1 MSNKVATTGFLNDFH
16 SGSNVSLMHPD
27 AYNSDGE
34 RSVNMNKYQEGL
46 WNYWKELA
54 KNWKGKL
61 DCLVLNGDL
70 CELMMPRNRMTECW
84 TGNPIDQVMNVVR
97 LIDMIKPKKCYIIR
111 GTPYHVDSDGLH
123 VEELVGKYLTKG
135 FNGGDDKEDYDE
147 QDNSDKYEY
156 YKGIKPVTKCV
167 KYRGRYALEFRLIN
181 LAPQKAKPKVWHITH
196 HMGSTGAWQYRGTAP
211 SKAMSTLMLN
221 ESSFI
226 DRKIWN
232 RIFGIARA
240 HVHHFWYEESH
251 SRVMLVNP
259 AWQLQ
264 TPFMFKVMPEN
275 VPDIGGTL
283 VYHHSDGHFEKKK
296 YLMSND
302 VRRPPVFRGIE

>member
-1 MSNKVATTGFLNDFH
+1 MTSSVAVTGFLNDFH
-16 SGSNVSLMHPD
+16 SGSNVSLMHEK

-34 RSVNMNKYQEGL
+34 RNVEMNKYQEGL
-46 WNYWKELA
+46 WNYFVELA
-54 KNWKGKL
+54 KEWKKAKL

-70 CELMMPRNRMTECW
+70 CELMMARNRMTECW
-84 TGNPIDQVMNVVR
+84 SGNPVDQVVNVVR
-97 LIDMIKPKKCYIIR
+97 LIDMIKPKKIYIIR

-123 VEELVGKYLTKG
+123 VEEMVGQYLTKG
-135 FNGGDDKEDYDE
+135 VDGDDLDTYDDE
-147 QDNSDKYEY
+147 PSDKYSQY
-156 YKGIKPVTKCV
+156 NIKPVAKCV
-167 KYRGRYALEFRLIN
+167 KYRGRYALEARLIN
-181 LAPQKAKPKVWHITH
+181 LATPKAEPRIWHVTH

-240 HVHHFWYEESH
+240 HVHHFWYEESA

-259 AWQLQ
+259 CWQLQ

-275 VPDIGGTL
+275 IPDIGGTL
-283 VYHHSDGHFEKKK
+283 VYHHTDGHFEKKK
-296 YLMSND
+296 FMMNND
-302 VRRPPVFRGIE
+302 VRRPPVFRAID